1 MSTHQPTGPSSPPAV
16 RLRRPGWRDTRFLV
30 GLVLVALSVAMGSAA
45 FSAAARTVPVFV
57 AAEPL
62 VPGEAVDVGAV
73 VVRQVRLAESLD
85 RYLRA
90 DVALPDGLVAVRS
103 VAAGEL
109 VPISAVAPSAD
120 LQVRPV
126 AIAPHGSLSSGVVE
140 GSAVDLWFVP
150 EAAQDGAD
158 PADAEP
164 YQLAAALTVAEVAE
178 AGGGFSVG
186 SGVTVHVL
194 VPVDELAAVL
204 AALAADG
211 SVEIVP
217 VAGSLLSLIHISE
230 PTRPY

>member
-1 MSTHQPTGPSSPPAV
+1 MSADQPTGPSSPPAV

-62 VPGEAVDVGAV
+62 VPGEAVDAGAV

-85 RYLRA
+85 QYLRA

-109 VPISAVAPSAD
+109 VPLSAVAPSAD

-126 AIAPHGSLSSGVVE
+126 ARRRTSG
-140 GSAVDLWFVP
+140 
-150 EAAQDGAD
+150 
-158 PADAEP
+158 PA
-164 YQLAAALTVAEVAE
+164 
-178 AGGGFSVG
+178 
-186 SGVTVHVL
+186 
-194 VPVDELAAVL
+194 
-204 AALAADG
+204 
-211 SVEIVP
+211 
-217 VAGSLLSLIHISE
+217 
-230 PTRPY
+230 RPQRR

>member
-1 MSTHQPTGPSSPPAV
+1 MSAHQPSGPSSPPAV

-90 DVALPDGLVAVRS
+90 DGAPPGGVGGGRS
-103 VAAGEL
+103 VGGGEL
-109 VPISAVAPSAD
+109 VPVAALAPTAD

-126 AIAPHGSLSSGVVE
+126 AIAPQGSLSS
-140 GSAVDLWFVP
+140 
-150 EAAQDGAD
+150 
-158 PADAEP
+158 
-164 YQLAAALTVAEVAE
+164 
-178 AGGGFSVG
+178 
-186 SGVTVHVL
+186 
-194 VPVDELAAVL
+194 
-204 AALAADG
+204 
-211 SVEIVP
+211 
-217 VAGSLLSLIHISE
+217 
-230 PTRPY
+230 

>member
-1 MSTHQPTGPSSPPAV
+1 
-16 RLRRPGWRDTRFLV
+16 
-30 GLVLVALSVAMGSAA
+30 
-45 FSAAARTVPVFV
+45 
-57 AAEPL
+57 
-62 VPGEAVDVGAV
+62 
-73 VVRQVRLAESLD
+73 
-85 RYLRA
+85 
-90 DVALPDGLVAVRS
+90 VRS

-140 GSAVDLWFVP
+140 GSTVDLWFVP

-178 AGGGFSVG
+178 AGGGLSVG

-217 VAGSLLSLIHISE
+217 VAGSL
-230 PTRPY
+230 R

>member
-1 MSTHQPTGPSSPPAV
+1 MSADQPTGPSSPPAV

-30 GLVLVALSVAMGSAA
+30 GLVLVALSVAMGAAA

-109 VPISAVAPSAD
+109 VPMSAVAPSSD

-126 AIAPHGSLSSGVVE
+126 AIAPQGSLSSGVVE
-140 GSAVDLWFVP
+140 GSTVDLWFVP

-217 VAGSLLSLIHISE
+217 VAGSL
-230 PTRPY
+230 R